1 MSEQQE
7 GGVQSLPTSQL
18 SAGKPL
24 PAALADLA
32 LIDAATCSLA
42 GGMSRSKWYAAVQAG
57 DAPKPA
63 VLRPRFVRWR
73 VKDVVAYLEKLAATS
88 HEHHEYNINRSKNAI
103 RARNGGRDSA
113 ADKAKRQQEST
124 ASAGA

>member
-1 MSEQQE
+1 MSEQEEVGAQA
-7 GGVQSLPTSQL
+7 LHTSQPHT
-18 SAGKPL
+18 SKAL

-73 VKDVVAYLEKLAATS
+73 VKDVVEYLEKLAATS
-88 HEHHEYNINRSKNAI
+88 PEHNEFNIKRSKNAI
-103 RARNGGRDSA
+103 RARNGGQA
-113 ADKAKRQQEST
+113 
-124 ASAGA
+124 